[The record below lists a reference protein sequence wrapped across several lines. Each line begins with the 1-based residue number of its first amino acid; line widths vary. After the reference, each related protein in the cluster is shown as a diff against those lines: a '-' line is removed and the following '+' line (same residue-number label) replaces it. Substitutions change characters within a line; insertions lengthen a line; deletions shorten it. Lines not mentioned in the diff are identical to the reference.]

1 MMRPV
6 IRRIGFW
13 ACFVVV
19 HAVLAW
25 ICLGLPGTGIGEY
38 AVGLPLGDVTLVY
51 RHWIEQAL
59 AGGPV
64 VGIDRPW
71 VYPIA
76 AILPMLAAMGLGPD
90 LYGPVWLTLVTLLN
104 AAGSAVL
111 LGSRPS
117 RRREA
122 AAWWW
127 LAFTA
132 LLGPIA
138 LARID
143 AVTVPI
149 AVVALLLVAQHPY
162 VAGVLLAIATWIK
175 VWPAAL
181 IAALLVSSRSRAAVL
196 LAGAATSAVIAVLV
210 FVLGGGAYLLGFV
223 GEQTGR
229 GLQIEAPVATP
240 YLWLTSAKV
249 PGSSI
254 YYDRQILTFQV
265 TGPGTA
271 AVINLMTP
279 LLAFAVLGTVLAG
292 VLAQK
297 RGASVQRLFP
307 SLALALVLV
316 FIVVNKVGSPQ
327 FQTWL
332 IAPVIVGL
340 LYRGRA
346 FAWPA
351 GIALALAGLTQVVYP
366 YLYGGLLSATPAMVF
381 VLTVRNAG
389 LFVLLAWTLVDV
401 WRAGAES
408 DQSSP
413 RAASSRST
421 LPVSSPE

>member
-1 MMRPV
+1 MMRPG

-13 ACFVVV
+13 AAFVVV
-19 HAVLAW
+19 HAALAW

-51 RHWIEQAL
+51 QHWIEQAL
-59 AGGPV
+59 AGGPI

-76 AILPMLAAMGLGPD
+76 AIVPMFAAMGLGPD
-90 LYGPVWLTLVTLLN
+90 LYGPAWLTLVTILN
-104 AAGSAVL
+104 AVGFAVL

-117 RRREA
+117 RRREG

-149 AVVALLLVAQHPY
+149 AVVALLLVARHPY

-181 IAALLVSSRSRAAVL
+181 IAALLVSSRSRMAVL
-196 LAGAATSAVIAVLV
+196 LAGAATSVAIAVLV
-210 FVLGGGAYLLGFV
+210 YVLGGGAYLFSFV

-240 YLWLTSAKV
+240 YLWLASAQE
-249 PGSSI
+249 PGSYI

-271 AVINLMTP
+271 GVINLMTP
-279 LLAFAVLGTVLAG
+279 LLAVAVLGTVLAG
-292 VLAQK
+292 VLSRR
-297 RGASVQRLFP
+297 RGASVVRLFP

-316 FIVVNKVGSPQ
+316 FIVANKVGSPQ

-332 IAPVIVGL
+332 IAPVIIGL
-340 LYRGRA
+340 VFRGRA

-351 GIALALAGLTQVVYP
+351 GIALAVAGLTHAVYP
-366 YLYGGLLSATPAMVF
+366 YLYGGLLSASPAMVF
-381 VLTVRNAG
+381 LLTVRNAG
-389 LFVLLAWTLVDV
+389 LVVLLAWALADV
-401 WRAGAES
+401 WKAGSEAG
-408 DQSSP
+408 QPSP

>member
-1 MMRPV
+1 MRPV

-13 ACFVVV
+13 ATFVVV
-19 HAVLAW
+19 HALLTW

-38 AVGLPLGDVTLVY
+38 AIGLPLGDVTLVY
-51 RHWIEQAL
+51 RPWIEQAL
-59 AGGPV
+59 AGGPI
-64 VGIDRPW
+64 VGITEAW

-76 AILPMLAAMGLGPD
+76 AIVPMVAAMGLGAE
-90 LYGPVWLTLVTLLN
+90 LYGPAWLTLVTLLN
-104 AAGSAVL
+104 SVGSAVL

-117 RRREA
+117 RRREL

-149 AVVALLLVAQHPY
+149 AVVALLLIARRPY
-162 VAGVLLAIATWIK
+162 VAGVLLAVATWMK

-196 LAGAATSAVIAVLV
+196 LAGAATSAGIALLV
-210 FVLGGGAYLLGFV
+210 VVFGGGSHLFGFV
-223 GEQTGR
+223 GEQTSR

-240 YLWLTSAKV
+240 YLWLMSAQV
-249 PGSSI
+249 PGSYL
-254 YYDRQILTFQV
+254 YYDQEILTFQV
-265 TGPGTA
+265 TGPGTE
-271 AVINLMTP
+271 AVISLMTP
-279 LLAFAVLGTVLAG
+279 LLALAVTGTVLAG
-292 VLAQK
+292 VLSVR
-297 RGASVQRLFP
+297 RGSSVLRLFP

-316 FIVVNKVGSPQ
+316 LVAFNKVGSPQ

-332 IAPVIVGL
+332 IAPVIIGL
-340 LYRGRA
+340 VYRGKA

-351 GIALALAGLTQVVYP
+351 GIALALAALTQILYP
-366 YLYGGLLSATPAMVF
+366 YLYIGLLSATPTMVL
-381 VLTVRNAG
+381 VLSVRNTG
-389 LFVLLAWTLVDV
+389 LFVLLAWALADV
-401 WRAGAES
+401 WRAGAEA

-421 LPVSSPE
+421 FPVSSPE